1 MVMMMIE
8 AKSYELW
15 HWAPEMSVGVDA
27 IDKYHKRL
35 FQLFYEAHVI
45 AETGGERALLN
56 NLATGLLLYGESYF
70 TRKEAIMQSLS
81 YPFADSEAALHQ
93 RISQE
98 LHQKFQNTV
107 KANGDIAGFIA
118 YLKDCFIEYLNKT
131 NQHLKRFS
139 KEHEREIEDALN
151 VDGFLTLPE
160 EIIIYV
166 VDDEPQQVEM
176 LKELIEVAGFS
187 AKGFTSAVEF
197 INQPISSDD
206 IVVLDLNMPEMDGIE
221 VMRHLHAKGSV
232 PSYVLI
238 SGFDEKVLHSA
249 RQFADAKKM
258 VVARTLTKPLEPYG
272 FIDEIKQIYANKK
285 IMLDKTDLSPLI
297 STPSSS
303 LFTLA
308 DLQYAIE
315 SHHLVIFYQPQ
326 IELRSGKVVGFE
338 ALVRLQHPERGMI
351 FPDQFIGLAERNN
364 LISSITNE
372 VIDLVITDYGLFCEK
387 GIEPNISI
395 NISAQDLLDLSLPEQ
410 LSMRLANVGIP
421 TGAITFELTESAVLT
436 SISDSLDIMNRLRM
450 KGFALSIDDFG
461 TGHSSLVQLY
471 QAPFTELKID
481 RSFVMKMLDDDEAM
495 SIVKVCI
502 YLTKE
507 LKMET
512 VAEGV
517 ETEEIWNK
525 LKELGCDI
533 AQGFYRAKP
542 MSLKACC
549 DWLTTEFNIKS

>member
-1 MVMMMIE
+1 MIE
-8 AKSYELW
+8 VKSYELW
-15 HWAPEMSVGVDA
+15 HWTPQMSVGVDA
-27 IDKYHKRL
+27 IDKDHERL

-45 AETGGERALLN
+45 AENGGEKELLN
-56 NLATGLLLYGESYF
+56 NLATDLIFYTESYF
-70 TRKEAIMQSLS
+70 MRKEAIMRSSS
-81 YPFADSEAALHQ
+81 YPLADSEAALH
-93 RISQE
+93 RKTIQE
-98 LHQKFQNTV
+98 LHQTLQGTLE
-107 KANGDIAGFIA
+107 ANEDIAGFIVF
-118 YLKDCFIEYLNKT
+118 LKDWFIEHIKKIDP
-131 NQHLKRFS
+131 HIKRYTKGYEQEIERTLIAAGPLTRS
-139 KEHEREIEDALN
+139 KEI
-151 VDGFLTLPE
+151 T
-160 EIIIYV
+160 IYV

-176 LKELIEVAGFS
+176 IKELLEVGGLS

-197 INQPISSDD
+197 ISQPISSDD
-206 IVVLDLNMPEMDGIE
+206 IVLLDLNMPEMDGIE
-221 VMRHLHAKGSV
+221 VMRHLHAKGSL

-249 RQFADAKKM
+249 RQFANAKKM
-258 VVARTLTKPLEPYG
+258 VVAKTLTKPLEPYG
-272 FIDEIKQIYANKK
+272 FIDEIKQIYANQK
-285 IMLDKTDLSPLI
+285 ILLEKTDLSSTASI
-297 STPSSS
+297 STTS
-303 LFTLA
+303 LLTLA
-308 DLQYAIE
+308 DLQLAIE
-315 SHHLVIFYQPQ
+315 SHYFVLFYQPQ
-326 IELRSGKVVGFE
+326 IELTSGNVVGFE
-338 ALVRLQHPERGMI
+338 ALVRLQHPERGLI
-351 FPDQFIGLAERNN
+351 FPDQFIGLAEQYN

-372 VIDLVITDYGLFCEK
+372 VIDLAIIDYGLFCEK
-387 GIEPNISI
+387 GIEPKISI

-410 LSMRLANVGIP
+410 LNIRLANVGIP
-421 TGAITFELTESAVLT
+421 SGAITFELTESAVLT

-502 YLTKE
+502 YLAKE

-533 AQGFYRAKP
+533 AQGFYRARP

-549 DWLTTEFNIKS
+549 NWLATM